1 MHKKYSFSL
10 FLLLLVSLIAA
21 YRPAAAQDGAPL
33 VLRLTADGPVSPAMA
48 EYLRRGIRLAERRGA
63 ELVVLELN
71 TPGGSITTMQEI
83 VQSILE
89 SDVPVVVY
97 VSPRGAM
104 AGSAGT
110 VITLAGHAAAMAP
123 GTAIGA
129 ASPVGPEGQELGE
142 TLAAKEKNILKATVR
157 SLAERRPPEAVRQA
171 EATIESAEAISASE
185 ALDIGLVDFI
195 ASDLDDLLRQ
205 LDGFTVDVKGESRV
219 LETGSAAVE
228 TVPVTFVDQLLL
240 VLTNP
245 NIVFILLTIGV
256 QAILIELSSPG
267 GWIAGF
273 IGAVCLALAA
283 YGLGV
288 LPVNWF
294 GLVFLAIAFVLF
306 VVDVKAPTHGAL
318 TAAGMGSLIVGALV
332 LFNSPGVPESQQVSV
347 PLVVGMSIGTGLLFL
362 FIIGA
367 ALRARRLPARMGLES
382 LPGRV
387 GSVRVAL
394 NPTGTVQLGS
404 ELWTATA
411 EPGEEPLP
419 VGTPVR
425 VVRVEGVRLVVRKEG
440 DRGSGEKGSGDQVI
454 G

>member
-1 MHKKYSFSL
+1 MLRLS
-10 FLLLLVSLIAA
+10 A
-21 YRPAAAQDGAPL
+21 DGAI
-33 VLRLTADGPVSPAMA
+33 SPAMA

-71 TPGGSITTMQEI
+71 TPGGGVTTMQEM
-83 VQSILE
+83 VEAILE

-110 VITLAGHAAAMAP
+110 VVTLAGHAAAMAP

-129 ASPVGPEGQELGE
+129 ASPVGPQGEDLGE

-157 SLAERRPPEAVRQA
+157 SLAERRPAEAVRQA

-185 ALDIGLVDFI
+185 ALNIGLVDFV
-195 ASDLDDLLRQ
+195 ANDLDDLLRQ
-205 LDGFTVDVKGESRV
+205 LDGFSVDVKGEGRV
-219 LETGSAAVE
+219 LHTASATVE
-228 TVPVTFVDQLLL
+228 TVPTTFMDQLLL
-240 VLTNP
+240 VVTNP
-245 NIVFILLTIGV
+245 NIVFLLLTIGV

-273 IGAVCLALAA
+273 VGVVCLALAA

-294 GLVFLAIAFVLF
+294 GLAFLAIAFALF

-318 TAAGMGSLIVGALV
+318 TAAGIGSLIVGALV
-332 LFNSPGVPESQQVSV
+332 LFNSPGVPEYQHVSV
-347 PLVVGMSIGTGLLFL
+347 PLVVGVSIVTGLGFAV
-362 FIIGA
+362 IVGI
-367 ALRARRLPARMGLES
+367 ALRARRLPVRMGLES
-382 LPGRV
+382 LPGKV
-387 GSVRVAL
+387 GAVRVAL

-404 ELWTATA
+404 ELWTATSEA
-411 EPGEEPLP
+411 GEAPNPGRDA
-419 VGTPVR
+419 GA
-425 VVRVEGVRLVVRKEG
+425 
-440 DRGSGEKGSGDQVI
+440 RGAGGGNAAGGAARRAGGI
-454 G
+454 AAGI